1 MVSSP
6 YDAPSTPSL
15 TWSIFLAGR
24 NCKTAYLGC
33 WKLRASFTPH
43 PFFEESSNCY
53 ILTLV
58 TEIGKLQLHSHQTLM
73 SYRRTCSQ
81 RDLWGDFSVVQ
92 WLRICFAKKE
102 KKICLMRQGLWVPSL
117 VGELR
122 SHVQLS
128 LCAAI
133 ESPTTARKDLQL
145 RLRSDAAK

>member
-6 YDAPSTPSL
+6 YDAPSTLSL

-43 PFFEESSNCY
+43 PFFEEPSNCY

-58 TEIGKLQLHSHQTLM
+58 TVIGKLQLHSHQTLT

-102 KKICLMRQGLWVPSL
+102 KKNLSCEAGVMGSIPGWGTKIPRATKPVCCNRESNHRK
-117 VGELR
+117 ER
-122 SHVQLS
+122 SGS
-128 LCAAI
+128 C
-133 ESPTTARKDLQL
+133 D
-145 RLRSDAAK
+145 